1 MGASLAPKIFWPGVV
16 SSRWRDDFRKARLNA
31 HAARNDCLSP
41 ATQPTN
47 SVVLPEPTFGFHHA

>member
-31 HAARNDCLSP
+31 HAARNDCLSLAP
-41 ATQPTN
+41 
-47 SVVLPEPTFGFHHA
+47 